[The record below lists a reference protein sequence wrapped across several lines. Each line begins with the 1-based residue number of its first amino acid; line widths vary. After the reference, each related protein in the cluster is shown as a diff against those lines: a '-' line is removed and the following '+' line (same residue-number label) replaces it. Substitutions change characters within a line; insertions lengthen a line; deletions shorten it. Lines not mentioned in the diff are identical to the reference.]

1 MARSR
6 RMELLARL
14 PPTWRARFL
23 QLGFNWHPA
32 FRATGGRVH
41 KVSANLQHI
50 VVRLPLRRRTRNI
63 NGSLFGGSLFA
74 ITDGV
79 HATMLLAGLHRH
91 VIVWDKNAEIQY
103 RRPGYQTLY
112 AHFQINPEELDAIR
126 GQLDQYHE
134 AEATFTVQ
142 IQDPEGLVYTTVE
155 RTIYIADAHFYKQK
169 SQSR

>member
-14 PPTWRARFL
+14 PPLWRARFL

-32 FRATGGRVH
+32 FRATGGRVQT
-41 KVSANLQHI
+41 VSANLQHI
-50 VVRLPLRRRTRNI
+50 VVRLPLRRRTRNL
-63 NGSLFGGSLFA
+63 NGSLYGGFLFA

-79 HATMLLAGLHRH
+79 HATMLMVGLQRH

-112 AHFQINPEELDAIR
+112 ANFQIRSEDLDEIR
-126 GQLDQYHE
+126 EQLDLTHE

-142 IQDPEGLVYTTVE
+142 IQDPEGQVYTTVE
-155 RTIYIADAHFYKQK
+155 RTLYIADAHFYQQK

>member
-14 PPTWRARFL
+14 PPRWRSRML

-32 FRATGGRVH
+32 FRATGGRVQQ
-41 KVSANLQHI
+41 VSSDLQHI

-63 NGSLFGGSLFA
+63 VGSLYGGFLFA

-79 HATMLLAGLHRH
+79 HAAMLMAGLNRR
-91 VIVWDKNAEIQY
+91 VVVWDKAAQIRY

-112 AHFQINPEELDAIR
+112 ADFHISPQELDDIR
-126 GQLDQYHE
+126 RRLDHHHE
-134 AEATFTVQ
+134 TEASFTVELKDPQGQ
-142 IQDPEGLVYTTVE
+142 IYTTVE
-155 RTIYIADAHFYKQK
+155 RTLYIADADFYRQK
-169 SQSR
+169 STSR

>member
-14 PPTWRARFL
+14 PATWRARFL

-63 NGSLFGGSLFA
+63 NALY
-74 ITDGV
+74 
-79 HATMLLAGLHRH
+79 LAAPCLPLQTACTPPCFWLGC
-91 VIVWDKNAEIQY
+91 NAM
-103 RRPGYQTLY
+103 
-112 AHFQINPEELDAIR
+112 
-126 GQLDQYHE
+126 
-134 AEATFTVQ
+134 
-142 IQDPEGLVYTTVE
+142 
-155 RTIYIADAHFYKQK
+155 
-169 SQSR
+169 